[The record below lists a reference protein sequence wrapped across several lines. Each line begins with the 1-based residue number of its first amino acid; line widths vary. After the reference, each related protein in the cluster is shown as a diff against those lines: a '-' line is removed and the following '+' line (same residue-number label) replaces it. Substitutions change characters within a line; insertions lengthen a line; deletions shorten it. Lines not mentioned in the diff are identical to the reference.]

1 MIYSQRSHFIKD
13 RGGSSWEWSA
23 FISLDVSWSQVKW
36 CPAAARFQTSRFS
49 QLSQGLPVLRFYGL
63 ILTFT
68 IFKIST
74 LRYFNLN
81 IECINIWQFQSLR
94 VDVDE
99 IGIHFVDIPFLF
111 HLRDSEPDS
120 QLSRDLSDRVTKEI
134 LLVTLPHLM
143 KSGHRR

>member
-1 MIYSQRSHFIKD
+1 M
-13 RGGSSWEWSA
+13 
-23 FISLDVSWSQVKW
+23 
-36 CPAAARFQTSRFS
+36 
-49 QLSQGLPVLRFYGL
+49 
-63 ILTFT
+63 
-68 IFKIST
+68 
-74 LRYFNLN
+74 
-81 IECINIWQFQSLR
+81 
-94 VDVDE
+94 DVDE